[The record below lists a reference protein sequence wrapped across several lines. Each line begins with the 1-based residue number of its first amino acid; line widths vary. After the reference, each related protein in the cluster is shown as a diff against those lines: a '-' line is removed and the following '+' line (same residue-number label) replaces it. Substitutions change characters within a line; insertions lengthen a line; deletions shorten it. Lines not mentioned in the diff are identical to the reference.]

1 MINEKLEKF
10 KEYIKGKTVA
20 LVGAG
25 ISNMSCVDMLLS
37 YGATLTVRDKNPDPT
52 YTPDGEGGRVER
64 VAPIL
69 SEKGVGM
76 RFGDGYLSDLCEN
89 IIIKTPAI
97 RSDLPE
103 FAQAEENGSVLTSEA
118 ELFCNLCPCKIIAV
132 TGSDGKTTT
141 TTLISEM
148 LSAETENTEK
158 RVFLGGNIGTPLLPK
173 VGEMRACDFA
183 VLELSSFQ
191 LHRMSFAPYRA
202 VITNISPNHLNWHT
216 SMTEYAESKANIF
229 ARQDENCR
237 LVLNAC
243 DGYTDDFRS
252 RARSQVVLFSSK
264 GDPDGDAVWLSGNDI
279 FARLSGKTE
288 KVMSRADIRLVGLHN
303 VENYMAA
310 IAALDGL
317 ISKETVIKVAGE
329 FAGVRHRIEEVCTK
343 NGVKFYN
350 SSIDTT
356 PTRTLAALRS
366 FENPP
371 IVICGGSD
379 KNLPMDTLAAEL
391 EKRAKYVVLTGTT
404 GVRLAE
410 LFDAV
415 GYKKYTYERD
425 FEKAVRAAADVAE
438 KGDVVLL
445 SPAAASFDSFRN
457 FEKRGD
463 FFCDIVRNL

>member
-1 MINEKLEKF
+1 MTNEKLEKF
-10 KEYIKGKTVA
+10 KEFIKGKTVS

-76 RFGDGYLSDLCEN
+76 RFGDDYLSELCDN
-89 IIIKTPAI
+89 VIIKTPGI

-103 FAQAEENGSVLTSEA
+103 FLRAEESGSVLTSEA

-141 TTLISEM
+141 TTLIYKM
-148 LSAETENTEK
+148 LSAEAENTEK
-158 RVFLGGNIGTPLLPK
+158 KVFLGGNIGTPLLPK
-173 VGEMRACDFA
+173 VAEMRACDFA

-202 VITNISPNHLNWHT
+202 VITNISPNHLNWHRD
-216 SMTEYAESKANIF
+216 MTEYAESKANIF
-229 ARQDENCR
+229 AHQDKDCR

-252 RARSQVVLFSSK
+252 RAMAQVVLFSSK
-264 GDPDGDAVWLSGNDI
+264 GDPEGDAVWLSGDDV
-279 FARLSGKTE
+279 FARFSGETR
-288 KVMSRADIRLVGLHN
+288 KVMSRSDIRLVGLHN

-310 IAALDGL
+310 ISALDGL
-317 ISKETVIKVAGE
+317 VSDGTVRRVAGD

-366 FENPP
+366 FEKPP

-391 EKRAKYVVLTGTT
+391 EKRAKYIVLTGTT

-410 LFDAV
+410 LFDTV
-415 GYKKYTYERD
+415 GYKKYIYERD
-425 FEKAVRAAADVAE
+425 FEKAVRAAAGFAE
-438 KGDVVLL
+438 EGDIVLL